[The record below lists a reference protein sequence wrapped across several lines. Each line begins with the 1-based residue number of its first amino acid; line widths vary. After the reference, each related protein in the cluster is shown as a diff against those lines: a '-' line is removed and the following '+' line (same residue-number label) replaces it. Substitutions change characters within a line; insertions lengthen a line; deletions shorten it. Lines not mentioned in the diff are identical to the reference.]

1 MINIQFSENEKS
13 ELLRFYQLELNK
25 AALELAMAQ
34 KKVEDIKRFIDKINV
49 RQVERSEIP
58 TNVGVT
64 TVRSH
69 HKKVAEAKDI
79 QDKPIIK
86 WVPFIAETLKQQNR
100 LLTRVEL
107 LKFAEEKF
115 PIPDRQK
122 ALKGIGGSLRLMI
135 STGRI
140 NVHTKPGDVRNYYG
154 SFPDKS
160 EPQLTTNN

>member
-13 ELLRFYQLELNK
+13 ELLRFYQFELNK

-49 RQVERSEIP
+49 KQ
-58 TNVGVT
+58 NVGAT

-79 QDKPIIK
+79 QDNPMIK

-122 ALKGIGGSLRLMI
+122 AMKGIGGSLRLMV

-160 EPQLTTNN
+160 EPSNG